1 MAEQTAPAH
10 DDADAMMMP
19 AEGAFCWNELA
30 TTNLDEA
37 KKFYTELLGWTLKEG
52 QPGGMIYNEITAGGR
67 PSGGMYQLT
76 PEMAGAPSHW
86 MAYVAVDDVDAKAKR
101 VEELG
106 GKVSMPPTDIPNVGR
121 FCVIN
126 DPTGA
131 SIALIKLIGH

>member
-10 DDADAMMMP
+10 DDTAMMP

-52 QPGGMIYNEITAGGR
+52 QPGGMIYNEINAGGR

-76 PEMAGAPSHW
+76 TEMAGAPSHW
-86 MAYVAVDDVDAKAKR
+86 IAYVAVDDVDAKAKR

-121 FCVIN
+121 FCVIT

-131 SIALIKLIGH
+131 SISLIKLIGH